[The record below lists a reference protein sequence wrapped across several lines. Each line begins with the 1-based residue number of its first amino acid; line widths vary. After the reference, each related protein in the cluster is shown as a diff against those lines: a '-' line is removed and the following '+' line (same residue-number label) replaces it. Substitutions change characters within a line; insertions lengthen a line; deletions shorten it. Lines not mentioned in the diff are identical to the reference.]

1 MSHYDRRHF
10 LQRLSQAGLLVAAGK
25 MILPELEDQIR
36 SAHERIQ
43 HWSIENQIKDE
54 AFWQT
59 IRQAYTVS
67 SQYINLNNGGVSP
80 QPRVVQEA
88 VERHNRFSN
97 EMPSYNMWRLLDAG
111 REPLRSNMAR
121 VAGCDPEELA
131 FNRNATEALE
141 TIIFGLQL
149 QKGDEVILS
158 KQDYPNMKN
167 AWKQRAARDG
177 IVLKWVDL
185 PLPIED
191 DETFLNHY
199 MEAFSRKTKLIHLTH
214 LINWTGQV
222 IPVAKIAKE
231 ARRRGVEVL
240 VDGAH
245 SFAHLDYSIPD
256 LECDYFGT
264 SLHKWLCA
272 PFGSGLLY
280 VKKEKIA
287 ALYPLFGAPEW
298 NVDDIRK
305 FEHLGTRSLAIEQAI
320 GQAIIFHEMIGSER
334 KSERL
339 FYLKN
344 YWAQK
349 VQELPGYGLGTS
361 LKRDY
366 SGALA
371 LLTVKDGRHK
381 EVSSRLW
388 KEFGIHTV
396 NIEIG
401 DIQGIRI
408 TPNVYTLERE
418 LDQLVDALKHIQTSQ
433 Q

>member
-1 MSHYDRRHF
+1 MSHSDRRHF

-36 SAHERIQ
+36 TAHQRIED
-43 HWSIENQIKDE
+43 WTMEDQIRDK

-67 SQYINLNNGGVSP
+67 PQFINLNNGGVSP

-97 EMPSYNMWRLLDAG
+97 EIPSYNMWRILDAG

-121 VAGCDPEELA
+121 VAGCEAGELA

-149 QKGDEVILS
+149 EKGDEVVVS

-185 PLPIED
+185 PLPIEE
-191 DETFLNHY
+191 DETFLNLY
-199 MEAFSRKTKLIHLTH
+199 MDAFSRKTKLVHLTH

-222 IPVAKIAKE
+222 IPVAKIARE
-231 ARRRGVEVL
+231 ARQRGVEVL

-245 SFAHLDYSIPD
+245 SFAHLDYAIPD

-280 VKKEKIA
+280 VRKEKIA
-287 ALYPLFGAPEW
+287 ELYPLFGAPEW
-298 NVDDIRK
+298 NSDNIRK
-305 FEHLGTRSLAIEQAI
+305 FEHLGTRSIAIEQAI
-320 GQAIIFHEMIGSER
+320 GQAIVFHEMIGSAR

-344 YWAQK
+344 YWAEK
-349 VQELPGYGLGTS
+349 VQELPEYGLATS

-371 LLTVKDGRHK
+371 LLTLKDGSYK
-381 EVSSRLW
+381 EVSGRLW

-418 LDQLVDALKHIQTSQ
+418 LDQLVGALKHIQAHQ
-433 Q
+433 H